1 MKLEEV
7 ARIGPK
13 TASLFKKLHVTTV
26 EELVK
31 FYPYK
36 YQILKRSDIKLLG
49 HGAKVIIDGIIEGQ
63 PMLLYFNNKPKKI
76 IFMN

>member
-31 FYPYK
+31 TPN
-36 YQILKRSDIKLLG
+36 ITENV
-49 HGAKVIIDGIIEGQ
+49 AKSI
-63 PMLLYFNNKPKKI
+63 YNF
-76 IFMN
+76 FH